1 MRDLAARLPSR
12 RLRHLALI
20 AVLAFGAPL
29 IATAAWTSGQAGH
42 GLMLR
47 LSRRSP
53 VVG

>member
-1 MRDLAARLPSR
+1 MRDLTARSPS
-12 RLRHLALI
+12 LRHLALI
-20 AVLAFGAPL
+20 AALALGSPL
-29 IATAAWTSGQAGH
+29 IATAAWTSGQAGR